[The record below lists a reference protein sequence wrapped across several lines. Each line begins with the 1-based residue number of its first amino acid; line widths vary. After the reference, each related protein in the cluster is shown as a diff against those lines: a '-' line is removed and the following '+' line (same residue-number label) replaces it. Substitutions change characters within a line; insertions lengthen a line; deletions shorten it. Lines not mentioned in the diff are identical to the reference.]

1 MLIKPDDLSTCPSFE
16 LQLTLVQAL
25 LQAEE
30 MAYAQRPGRAS
41 RLLDDRFDLDANRKS
56 QGMAGG
62 TGVGIKTKADTGPVV
77 LNLSKELTREIF
89 EEFPVVQ
96 DAYARHVPAVRHLSC
111 ISIFGIMIR
120 EYRSPRL
127 SFGRDILPRSC
138 GNGIGHRSGSLRMMR
153 C

>member
-1 MLIKPDDLSTCPSFE
+1 MLH
-16 LQLTLVQAL
+16 
-25 LQAEE
+25 AEE

-62 TGVGIKTKADTGPVV
+62 TGVGVKAKSGNGPIV

-96 DAYARHVPAVRHLSC
+96 DAYVKYVPGVC
-111 ISIFGIMIR
+111 
-120 EYRSPRL
+120 PV
-127 SFGRDILPRSC
+127 C
-138 GNGIGHRSGSLRMMR
+138 K
-153 C
+153 